1 MTRQVKLKK
10 GFNIKLK
17 GKADLTVVSLE
28 LPKTVAIKPTEF
40 KHQNLKLLV
49 QPGDEVLAGTP
60 IMFDK
65 NLPDVKICSP
75 VSGEVV
81 EVVRGEKR
89 VIEKIVILSDKAIR
103 YVDFGTANPQ
113 SLNSAQVKEKIL
125 NSGLWPSII
134 QRPFSVVANP
144 SDNPKAIFISSF
156 DTAPLAPENAF
167 IIEKELRAFQAGIDA
182 LNRMVE
188 GKVYLGVD
196 KSTATL
202 LSSVKNAQINHFE
215 GPHPAGNVGIQIH
228 HISPINKGEIV
239 WTVSA
244 QHVIMI
250 GRLFLT
256 GKYDATKLIST
267 AGESFSKRQYYKTI
281 SGGSIEEIT
290 KNNLDSTASARII
303 LGNVLTGVKAE
314 GVNDYLGFYTDQLTA
329 IPEGDR
335 MEFLGWLL
343 PSYPRPDISKSFPWA
358 WSSSKEFSVNTNL
371 HGEERAFVVTGQYE
385 KVLPMDI
392 YPVQLLKSIMYKD
405 IDEMEAL
412 GIYEV
417 AEEDFALCEFVCT
430 SKIPVQSIIRDGLDL
445 LLEESK

>member
-1 MTRQVKLKK
+1 MTKQVKLKK

-17 GKADLTVVSLE
+17 GKTELTIVSLE
-28 LPKTVAIKPTEF
+28 QPQTIAIKPSEF

-75 VSGEVV
+75 VSGEVA
-81 EVVRGEKR
+81 EVIRGEKR
-89 VIEKIVILSDKAIR
+89 VIQKIVVLADKTNR
-103 YVDFGTANPQ
+103 YVDFGAENLAL
-113 SLNSAQVKEKIL
+113 LNSDQVKEKIL

-134 QRPFSVVANP
+134 QRPFSIVANP
-144 SDNPKAIFISSF
+144 SDKPKAIFISSF
-156 DTAPLAPENAF
+156 DTAPLAPEYAF
-167 IIEKELRAFQAGIDA
+167 ILEKELQAFQVGIDA
-182 LNRMVE
+182 LNRMAE
-188 GKVYLGVD
+188 GKVFLGVD
-196 KSTATL
+196 KST
-202 LSSVKNAQINHFE
+202 SSLFKDVKNAQINHFD

-228 HISPINKGEIV
+228 HISPINKGEVV
-239 WTVSA
+239 WTVGT
-244 QHVIMI
+244 QQVIMI
-250 GRLFLT
+250 GRLFQT
-256 GKYDATKLIST
+256 GKLDASKIVST
-267 AGESFSKRQYYKTI
+267 SGESFEKRQYYKTI
-281 SGGSIEEIT
+281 ACASVEQLT
-290 KNNLDSTASARII
+290 VNNLKSTESARLI

-314 GVNDYLGFYTDQLTA
+314 GIKDYLGFYTEQLTA
-329 IPEGDR
+329 IPEGDK

-343 PSYPRPDISKSFPWA
+343 PSYPRPDINKSFPWA
-358 WSSSKEFSVNTNL
+358 WSANKEFSVNTNF

-392 YPVQLLKSIMYKD
+392 YPVQLLKSILYKD

-430 SKIPVQSIIRDGLDL
+430 SKVPVQSIIRDGIDL
-445 LLEESK
+445 ILEDSK